1 MNRVRPRLIAITGGS
16 GSGKSWLAERLQEL
30 LGNAARLSLDAFYLD
45 RSHLS
50 AERRARINYDHPR
63 CIDWPLA
70 VHVFQQLKAGRP
82 VSVPHYDFAT
92 HSRIAGSSPLPPSPI
107 FLVEGLWLL
116 RRPAVRCLFDLSI
129 FLHCPAQCRLGWR
142 IARDTVER
150 GRSAESVRKQ
160 FCATVA
166 PMHDLYIEPQARHAD
181 LVLRQPLNAESVERL
196 FDRIWSLVAADAV
209 YPDSKRVSLLDRAM
223 KLMARE
229 VV

>member
-30 LGNAARLSLDAFYLD
+30 LGHAQRLSLDAFYLD
-45 RSHLS
+45 RSRLS
-50 AERRARINYDHPR
+50 AGRRARINYDHPR

-92 HSRIAGSSPLPPSPI
+92 HSRIAGSNILTPSPL

-116 RRPAVRCLFDLSI
+116 RRPMRRMFDLSI
-129 FLHCPAQCRLGWR
+129 FLDCPAQRRLGWR

-150 GRSAESVRKQ
+150 GRSAESVRQQ

-166 PMHDLYIEPQARHAD
+166 PMHDVYVEPQAGHAD
-181 LVLRQPLNAESVERL
+181 LVLRQPLNTKSVERL
-196 FDRIWSLVAADAV
+196 FDRVWSLVAADAI
-209 YPDSKRVSLLDRAM
+209 YPDSKRVSLLDRAK
-223 KLMARE
+223 KLLVGE